1 MTPCSR
7 AYSSPSAICFANR
20 ESILERNRTS
30 GDPLGERRPL
40 DELHD
45 ERANSARFLDAK
57 HSRDIRVVE
66 QGQEASLTLE
76 AGHAPWVRGEVV
88 RDDLDRDV
96 AA

>member
-1 MTPCSR
+1 
-7 AYSSPSAICFANR
+7 
-20 ESILERNRTS
+20 
-30 GDPLGERRPL
+30 
-40 DELHD
+40 
-45 ERANSARFLDAK
+45 
-57 HSRDIRVVE
+57 VVE